1 MGQMITL
8 SAHDGHRLGAY
19 EAQPT
24 GRARGAIV
32 VVQEIFGVNGHIRRV
47 ADGYAASGYR
57 VVAPAL
63 FDRVRPGI
71 ELGYTDADIA
81 EGRSIREKITFDHAL
96 ADVAAARD
104 ALRETGK
111 VGVVGYCWGGTV
123 TWLAAAR
130 LEGFA
135 AASSYYGGGIG
146 KFAGESPRCPVQCHF
161 GDRDHAI
168 SLDEVDAVR
177 KANPGVQVFVYPSG
191 HGFNCDERAS
201 YDATSAA
208 LARERTLEFFRAHLG

>member
-1 MGQMITL
+1 MITL

-19 EAQPT
+19 EARPT
-24 GRARGAIV
+24 GRARGAVV
-32 VVQEIFGVNGHIRRV
+32 VVQEIFGVNGHIRGV
-47 ADGYAASGYR
+47 ADDYAASGYR

-63 FDRVRPGI
+63 FDRVRSGV

-81 EGRSIREKITFDHAL
+81 EGRSIRERITFDNAL

-130 LEGFA
+130 LDGFA

-146 KFAGESPRCPVQCHF
+146 KFAGEPPRCPVQCHF

-168 SLDEVDAVR
+168 SLDEVEAVR
-177 KANPGVQVFVYPSG
+177 RANPAVQVFVYAAG
-191 HGFNCDERAS
+191 HGFNCDARAS
-201 YDATSAA
+201 YDAKAA
-208 LARERTLEFFRAHLG
+208 TLARERTLEFFRANVG